1 MIRSNGEKWQL
12 LNGEVYSCT
21 SLGHSSRQ
29 KEEQVFIGK
38 QKDDMDGAA
47 VPTPYIQQYFC
58 TTVWFFSNETKDDD
72 ITREPIELLKFWKE
86 RLKEYVLAFIQS
98 KF

>member
-38 QKDDMDGAA
+38 QKDNLDGAA
-47 VPTPYIQQYFC
+47 IPWPYMNCLRVLEAMSYKRVSFLH
-58 TTVWFFSNETKDDD
+58 D
-72 ITREPIELLKFWKE
+72 IKE
-86 RLKEYVLAFIQS
+86 F
-98 KF
+98 